1 MKEKLYVLLGDV
13 VSSTRIVE
21 RDIFQ
26 KKINDACM
34 EINGLYADDILA
46 DFKILKGLDEIGGVL
61 FSSSNVYDVIT
72 ILLDRL
78 YPNLMR
84 FALAFDRIDTAV
96 ESKDVAKM
104 DGPAFHKASDII
116 IELKQTK
123 KYFAMFLGYG
133 NLDKVIGGTINLIL
147 TIKRDWSQKEHQ
159 IVNETKKGNTQV
171 EIAKE
176 LGITQQAVS
185 KTLKRLM
192 WKELEGLE
200 EDLKSFMK
208 IEIKKLENMEQLGI
222 QKSEPGDY
230 I

>member
-1 MKEKLYVLLGDV
+1 MYRMKEKLYVLLGDV
-13 VSSTRIVE
+13 VSSTRIVD

-26 KKINDACM
+26 KRITDACM
-34 EINGLYADDILA
+34 HINKIYADDIFAYL
-46 DFKILKGLDEIGGVL
+46 KILKGLDEIGGVF
-61 FSSSNVYDVIT
+61 FSSSSVYDVIT

-78 YPNLMR
+78 YPNSMR
-84 FALAFDRIDTAV
+84 FALAFDYIDTAV

-133 NLDKVIGGTINLIL
+133 NLDKVIGGAINLIL
-147 TIKRDWSQKEHQ
+147 TIKKDWSQKEHQ
-159 IVNETKKGNTQV
+159 IVNETKKGKTQV

-200 EDLKSFMK
+200 KDLKSVMK
-208 IEIKKLENMEQLGI
+208 IEIKKLENMETAWHT
-222 QKSEPGDY
+222 EE
-230 I
+230 

>member
-13 VSSTRIVE
+13 VSSTRIVN

-26 KKINDACM
+26 KKIMDACM
-34 EINGLYADDILA
+34 EINKLYANDIVA
-46 DFKILKGLDEIGGVL
+46 NFKILKGLDEIGGVL
-61 FSSSNVYDVIT
+61 FSSSKVYDVVT
-72 ILLDRL
+72 ILSDRL
-78 YPNLMR
+78 YPNSMR
-84 FALAFDRIDTAV
+84 FALAFDHIDTAV

-116 IELKQTK
+116 LELKQTE

-147 TIKRDWSQKEHQ
+147 TIKEEWSQKEHH
-159 IVNETKKGNTQV
+159 IVNETKKGKTQV

-192 WKELEGLE
+192 WKELEDLE
-200 EDLKSFMK
+200 EDLRSFMK
-208 IEIKKLENMEQLGI
+208 IEIKKLENMETAWYKEEYI
-222 QKSEPGDY
+222 GD
-230 I
+230 